1 MTRRGSA
8 GQPGVP
14 PSRLSKSQAH
24 WTTLYPRTGLRGWPP
39 LAIVLTGA
47 GPTALDN
54 RIRTVAGLSREH
66 WAPQRRTGYGLAD
79 RAGDFYLDFTGR
91 IPLVMTTQ
99 ARLQQYG
106 PLGPVRFRID
116 GYHPAEGEPLLQALA
131 DIRTEA
137 DFDHR
142 QEQRGHAA
150 KAAEAAEQRREEAEK
165 RRRDVEWAREEWFE
179 KWERKMK
186 KLARQWDEAAT
197 ADDR

>member
-1 MTRRGSA
+1 MDDQTGECGSTWSSTEPSFKIA
-8 GQPGVP
+8 GALDDALP
-14 PSRLSKSQAH
+14 PHRSARVAAAGH
-24 WTTLYPRTGLRGWPP
+24 RADGG
-39 LAIVLTGA
+39 

-54 RIRTVAGLSREH
+54 WIRTVAGLSREH
-66 WAPQRRTGYGLAD
+66 WAPQRRTGCGLAD

-91 IPLVMTTQ
+91 IPLVMTIQ

-131 DIRTEA
+131 SIRTEA
-137 DFDHR
+137 EFDHR

-150 KAAEAAEQRREEAEK
+150 KAAEQRREEAEK
-165 RRRDVEWAREEWFE
+165 RRRDAEWAREEWFE
-179 KWERKMK
+179 KRERKMK